1 MNDSKNILY
10 GGSLGT
16 DEELCENKRSLGE
29 IMLSKLDEA
38 DKNIVLVSLNQF
50 HQSNI

>member
-10 GGSLGT
+10 GGFLGT
-16 DEELCENKRSLGE
+16 DEVICENKRSLGE

-38 DKNIVLVSLNQF
+38 NESVILVSLNQLLE
-50 HQSNI
+50 